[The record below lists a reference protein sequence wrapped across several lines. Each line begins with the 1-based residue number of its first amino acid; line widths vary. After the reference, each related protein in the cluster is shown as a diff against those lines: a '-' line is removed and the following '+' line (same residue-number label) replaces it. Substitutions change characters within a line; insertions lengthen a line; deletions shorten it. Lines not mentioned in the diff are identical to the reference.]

1 MDLSPGQQRVLF
13 VVIVV
18 VLAGFGIYLITTH
31 KSGGA
36 SASPSASPSASSSAA
51 TPPADVPAG
60 DTVPSSGINS
70 TAPPEGTTTE
80 SGKANIYNW
89 LPFSQ
94 ADLTSA
100 SKAALAF
107 ATDYG
112 TWSYTESANAYI
124 GKMNGLVTGQL
135 ANSLKASYATPQI
148 VGQRAAGKQV
158 SQGSGGIAQMRSF
171 TSGSRSITFLVNI
184 AQKLTSTQGTQTST
198 TQYAVTCVPGP
209 GNWEINDIEYASA
222 GNQ

>member
-94 ADLTSA
+94 ADLTEA
-100 SKAALAF
+100 SKTTLAF
-107 ATDYG
+107 AADYG
-112 TWSYTESANAYI
+112 TWSYTESAAAYVK
-124 GKMNGLVTGQL
+124 KMNGLVTAQL
-135 ANSLKASYATPQI
+135 TSTLQSSFSTPQ
-148 VGQRAAGKQV
+148 VGAQRSSQKQV
-158 SQGSGGIAQMRSF
+158 SQGSGGIASIRSF
-171 TSGSRSITFLVNI
+171 TSGSESITFVVNI
-184 AQKLTSTQGTQTST
+184 AQKMTSTQGAQTTT
-198 TQYAVTCVPGP
+198 TQFAITCVPGP
-209 GNWEINDIEYASA
+209 GDWEVNDIEYASA
-222 GNQ
+222 GNS